1 MRDET
6 AHPYMANSV
15 QAIQREMLDSIGVK
29 TIEDLFVQ
37 IPKDHRISRP
47 LNLPPALSERELRRH
62 IIETLS
68 KNSTTENNLSF
79 LGAGIWQHHVP
90 AAVDEI
96 VRRNEWLTSIYGEP
110 SSDHGLYQA
119 WFEFCSQ
126 LGELLNLDLVG
137 MPVRSWGTAAGHALR
152 MAARLT
158 GRHEVAVVRAID
170 PERLSIIRNYCEPP
184 EMSNH
189 IAIRLVDYDP
199 ATGRIDLEALK
210 AAVGE
215 QTAAVYFEVPSYLGM
230 IDHQAGEIASIA
242 RAAGAETIVGVDPI
256 SLGVLSPPSSYGA
269 DIVVGTIQPL
279 GVHLH
284 AGGGVGGFIAT
295 RDEPR
300 YAGEYPTL
308 CISIAETIK
317 PGEFGFGRAMLHQSS
332 YDLREKGKD
341 WIGHSVYLWAVA
353 ATAYMAMMGP
363 QGFAE
368 IGEIILQRA
377 HHAARRLG
385 ELKGVS
391 VKFPSGF
398 FKEFVV
404 NFDDAGKSVSQIN
417 DALRDEGIFGGHDL
431 SIDFPELGQ
440 SALYCVTEVHTHS
453 DIERLAGALQKVI
466 SL

>member
-1 MRDET
+1 MRDVT

-15 QAIQREMLDSIGVK
+15 PAIQQTMLDSIGVR

-37 IPKDHRISRP
+37 IPKDHRMIRP
-47 LNLPPALSERELRRH
+47 LDLPPALSERELRRH
-62 IIETLS
+62 LIETLS
-68 KNSTTENNLSF
+68 KNSTTDDNLSF

-110 SSDHGLYQA
+110 GSDHGLYQA

-158 GRHEVAVVRAID
+158 GRTEVAVVRAID
-170 PERLSIIRNYCEPP
+170 PERLSVIRNYCEPP

-199 ATGRIDLEALK
+199 ATGLINMDHLRK
-210 AAVGE
+210 AVTDR
-215 QTAAVYFEVPSYLGM
+215 TAAVYFEVPSYLGL
-230 IDHQAGEIASIA
+230 IDHQAAEIAAIA

-256 SLGVLSPPSSYGA
+256 SLGVLSAPPDYGA

-308 CISIAETIK
+308 FISIAETLK
-317 PGEFGFGRAMLHQSS
+317 PGEYGFGRALLHQSS
-332 YDLREKGKD
+332 YAQREKGKD

-368 IGEIILQRA
+368 VGKLIVQRA
-377 HHAARRLG
+377 HHAAQLLSG
-385 ELKGVS
+385 IEGVRIT
-391 VKFPSGF
+391 FPSGF

-404 NFDDAGKSVSQIN
+404 NFDDTGRSVAEIN
-417 DALRDEGIFGGHDL
+417 DALRARGIFGGKDL
-431 SIDFPELGQ
+431 SGDFPELGQ
-440 SALYCVTEVHTHS
+440 SALYCVTEIHTLS
-453 DIERLAGALQKVI
+453 DIERLAGALNEV
-466 SL
+466 L